1 MWEKCSSSCL
11 LFSLSMKKQF
21 CKQKRRSS
29 WVLPDPVRC
38 VSVPLILAEV
48 LPLSQPRSSSWDR
61 SGHITQWSDAE
72 MLGWTGRVDP
82 IPSLFSFWNI
92 TCLLGACHSLR
103 LREIANSFWDMKGA
117 MWSVRTPAKLRG
129 DTEIDVV
136 GKGNPEK
143 PHKKNTKSEA
153 MTFSR
158 EEVTRHLF
166 VSDRHQQQTK
176 DIIPLMPRLV
186 SW

>member
-1 MWEKCSSSCL
+1 M
-11 LFSLSMKKQF
+11 
-21 CKQKRRSS
+21 
-29 WVLPDPVRC
+29 
-38 VSVPLILAEV
+38 
-48 LPLSQPRSSSWDR
+48 
-61 SGHITQWSDAE
+61 
-72 MLGWTGRVDP
+72 
-82 IPSLFSFWNI
+82 
-92 TCLLGACHSLR
+92 
-103 LREIANSFWDMKGA
+103 
-117 MWSVRTPAKLRG
+117 RTPAKLRG

-186 SW
+186 S